1 MERGQ
6 DIAACAHCRQ
16 GGPYYLLLATND
28 YLPYYYLTVIP
39 LPYLAQE
46 LPSAYLLLHLA
57 KVVLSGLFILTTLPY
72 PAQGGLFILTTLPY
86 PSQGGPLHTYYLT
99 LP

>member
-57 KVVLSGLFILTTLPY
+57 KVALS
-72 PAQGGLFILTTLPY
+72 
-86 PSQGGPLHTYYLT
+86 GPLHTYYFTLPCPRWPSSYLLLYLT
-99 LP
+99 LPKVALFILTT